1 MRAAKKIAQN
11 SNLTIS
17 YVDWIR
23 RDIHVPRVK
32 MVRPSRGNWA
42 GNALHEALQFDRDDR
57 GLSPM
62 VKAFKSHVGRIA
74 HEHRSNWEVYVP
86 GVFTGRMD
94 WDLFTPKAIQVM
106 EFKWMTDS
114 LPSKPRDV
122 DVRQVAM
129 YGYALSQAFPEHS
142 LWLKIVY
149 FFGGNRSS
157 RPRIRI
163 FNFKYQNQLTG
174 IARRLLE
181 RN

>member
-1 MRAAKKIAQN
+1 MKSAKKIAQE
-11 SNLTIS
+11 STLPIT
-17 YVDWIR
+17 YVDWSR
-23 RDIHVPRVK
+23 RDIHVPGEK
-32 MVRPSRGNWA
+32 TIRPRSGIWA

-74 HEHRSNWEVYVP
+74 HEHRSDWEVYVS
-86 GVFTGRMD
+86 GVFTGRLD
-94 WDLFTPKAIQVM
+94 WDLFGSKSIQVM
-106 EFKWMTDS
+106 EFKWMTDF

-122 DVRQVAM
+122 DVRQISL
-129 YGYALSQAFPEHS
+129 YGYALSQAFPQHD

-149 FFGGNRSS
+149 FFGGDRSS